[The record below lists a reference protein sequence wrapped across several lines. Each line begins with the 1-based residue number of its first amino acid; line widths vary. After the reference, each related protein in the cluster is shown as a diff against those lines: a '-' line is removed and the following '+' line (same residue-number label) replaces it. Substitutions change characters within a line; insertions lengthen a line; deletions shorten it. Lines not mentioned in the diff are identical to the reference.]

1 MLLRTLTAALLLLLP
16 NAALAQSDSAPPAA
30 HWPLRNSPANAL
42 QPSAPVVLRGKAT
55 VTDHADF
62 PGSGSWIEVPASHT
76 PDLGTAD
83 FTITAKVCCP
93 PNDGPSGDIISQYD
107 PATRRGFHLTLKTA
121 AGVTSSQASLRQL
134 HFGIDDNRLSPWLD
148 HGRPGNAL
156 LGFAMAAHNNTLFV
170 GTCEPDAGQAG
181 HVYRLDAGG
190 QWIDCGAPDQSNSVT
205 AMAEL
210 ADQLYVGTG
219 KYRVAGSS
227 LPESPNTSP
236 GGRVFRRIADGR
248 WEDCGQL
255 PGVEA
260 IGGLAVFQGHL
271 HASSLYKPAGFFR
284 LEKNGTWTTLPVPQA
299 TAPAPGTSPDR
310 RVEAMTVWEGALYAG
325 SYDGGSVYRWDGNSW
340 TDLGTLGD
348 NTQTYSFAQ
357 YDGQLYVGT
366 WPSGRVY
373 RFAGPNQWVDCGRL
387 GEELE
392 VMGMLVHNGRL
403 LAGTLPLAEMYQYEG
418 TVSWQKLTQLDRTPD
433 VKYRRAWTLAELH
446 GRLYCSTLPSGHI
459 WSVQAGASVQ
469 HHAAFPDG
477 WHDIAA
483 VRTGRQLLLYIDGKQ
498 VATASIPADSPID
511 LHSTA
516 PLRIGAGMN
525 GSLNGRLRDL
535 RIYQRALT
543 VTELQ
548 PVQ

>member
-1 MLLRTLTAALLLLLP
+1 MLLRTLSAALLLLP
-16 NAALAQSDSAPPAA
+16 ATALAQSDKTPPAA
-30 HWPLRNSPANAL
+30 WWPLKNSPANVLLPAAPATL
-42 QPSAPVVLRGKAT
+42 QGKAT
-55 VTDHADF
+55 VSDAASF
-62 PGSGSWIEVPASHT
+62 PASGSWIEIPASHA
-76 PDLGTAD
+76 PDPGTGD
-83 FTITAKVCCP
+83 FTITAKVLCP
-93 PNDGPSGDIISQYD
+93 QSDGPSGDIISQYD

-121 AGVTSSQASLRQL
+121 SGVTSSQASLRQL

-148 HGRPGNAL
+148 HGKPGNAL
-156 LGFAMAAHNNTLFV
+156 LGFAMAVHNDSLFV

-181 HVYRLDAGG
+181 HVYRLGSDG

-227 LPESPNTSP
+227 LPESPNTNL
-236 GGRVFRRIADGR
+236 GGRIFKMTKDGR

-255 PGVEA
+255 PAVEA
-260 IGGLAVFQGHL
+260 IGGLAVFQGRL

-284 LEKNGTWTTLPVPQA
+284 LEDNGSWTKLPVPQA
-299 TAPAPGTSPDR
+299 TTTDPGASADR
-310 RVEAMTVWEGALYAG
+310 RVEAMTVWEGSLYAG
-325 SYDGGSVYRWDGNSW
+325 SYDGGFVYRWDGTSW
-340 TDLGTLGD
+340 TDLGRLGD

-357 YDGQLYVGT
+357 YDGKLFVGT

-373 RFAGPNQWVDCGRL
+373 RFAQPDQWVDCGRL

-403 LAGTLPLAEMYQYEG
+403 LAGTLPLAEMYQYEATG
-418 TVSWQKLTQLDRTPD
+418 TWQKLTQLDRTPD

-469 HHAAFPDG
+469 HHAAFPVG
-477 WHDIAA
+477 WHDVAA
-483 VRTGRQLLLYIDGKQ
+483 VRSGKQLLLYIDGKQ
-498 VATASIPADSPID
+498 VAQADIPDDQPIN

-525 GSLNGRLRDL
+525 GSLNGKLSDL
-535 RIYQRALT
+535 RIHLRALT
-543 VTELQ
+543 AAELQ
-548 PVQ
+548 PQ